1 MKPGSLESI
10 SSGETRQL
18 GWDREQRGEAR
29 QFGIR
34 NRDEAQAAFLIRSRD
49 EAKNF
54 HPQKRLK
61 IVDKKE
67 GLGKVPS

>member
-34 NRDEAQAAFLIRSRD
+34 NRDEAQAAFF
-49 EAKNF
+49 N
-54 HPQKRLK
+54 
-61 IVDKKE
+61 KE
-67 GLGKVPS
+67 QV